1 MGVGVGMGALG
12 CKGEGE
18 VVIVWSVG
26 FAALGGLVSGVGFG
40 DSHGCGEGELGPL
53 SGLWMCSIAGPL
65 RRSVSLSYLWSRA
78 PSTLMPAPQEQEH
91 HDLCR
96 P

>member
-1 MGVGVGMGALG
+1 MGA
-12 CKGEGE
+12 
-18 VVIVWSVG
+18 
-26 FAALGGLVSGVGFG
+26 
-40 DSHGCGEGELGPL
+40 GEGELGPL
-53 SGLWMCSIAGPL
+53 SGLWMCSIDAVLVGFAGPL